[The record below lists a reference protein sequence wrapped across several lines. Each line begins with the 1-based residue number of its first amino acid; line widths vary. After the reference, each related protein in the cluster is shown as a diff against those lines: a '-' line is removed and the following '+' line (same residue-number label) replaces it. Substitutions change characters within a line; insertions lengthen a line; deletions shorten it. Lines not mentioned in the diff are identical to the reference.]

1 MSDKSIADVRRAKDW
16 RDRQQEAHE
25 RDREI
30 ARMSVSE
37 RIERAAALQWERQTH
52 EAQQSGT
59 RSLDAYYEAHQPL
72 TGFAPAIAKEER
84 RKREVAESF
93 RYDPEM
99 ETMLTWE
106 TKGDP
111 KFDTID
117 PTTRMSLG
125 LYRRSKQ
132 AAKDLG
138 FDVEAPDG
146 A

>member
-1 MSDKSIADVRRAKDW
+1 MSDHSTADKRRAKDW
-16 RDRQQEAHE
+16 RDRQQHANE
-25 RDREI
+25 RGRDI
-30 ARMSVSE
+30 MSMSMSE
-37 RIERAAALQWERQTH
+37 RIERAAQLHDEQQARQ
-52 EAQQSGT
+52 AVGT
-59 RSLDAYYEAHQPL
+59 SNLDAYYAKNQPL
-72 TGFAPAIAKEER
+72 TGAAPAIAKAER
-84 RKREVAESF
+84 RKRESAESF
-93 RYDPEM
+93 LYDPQM

-138 FDVEAPDG
+138 YDVEAPDG